1 MITLGISFHEAGE
14 AGSAT
19 REAFMRDVADDLAK
33 ASGLLAENFK
43 IINKIMKLLAGSVL
57 VYMYI
62 MPDSQGIAPN

>member
-14 AGSAT
+14 AGSAM